1 MIGQK
6 RLLLNIDKLI
16 ADGTFPRFSIIQ
28 GESGS
33 ERNLIAQYVA
43 DKMRAVCVNTADVKV
58 ETIRDIITNSY
69 KVNALTVYN
78 IQDADNMSLQA
89 KNALLKVTEESPNK
103 SFFIMTLDS
112 EVNTLATLRSRA
124 YVFDMQLYS
133 SEEIKSYCQ
142 SKYDCFYDVFLAIVN
157 TPGDVDLLVSY
168 DADKFYSFMEKV
180 VDNIA
185 TASGSNA
192 LKIAQSVKLK
202 AEGEGYDLKM
212 FWRMFHLICNQRN
225 FFIGQKITSKYLS
238 KLRIKSINKAMLF
251 DSWVFEIRQGW
262 SDGCR

>member
-16 ADGTFPRFSIIQ
+16 ADDTFPRFSIIQ

-33 ERNLIAQYVA
+33 ERNLMAQYVA
-43 DKMRAVCVNTADVKV
+43 DKMQAVCVNALDCKV
-58 ETIRDIITNSY
+58 ETIRDIIVNSY

-89 KNALLKVTEESPNK
+89 KNALLKVTEEPPNK

-112 EVNTLATLRSRA
+112 ELNTLTTLRSRA

-133 SEEIKSYCQ
+133 SDELESYCR
-142 SKYDCFYDVFLAIVN
+142 SEYDCFYDLFYAIAN
-157 TPGDVDLLVSY
+157 TPGDVDLLISY
-168 DADKFYSFMEKV
+168 DVNKFYAFMEKV

-202 AEGEGYDLKM
+202 ADGDGYDLKM
-212 FWRMFHLICNQRN
+212 FWRMFHLICNQRH
-225 FFIGQKITSKYLS
+225 FYIGQRITSKYLAQ
-238 KLRIKSINKAMLF
+238 LRIKSINKAMLF
-251 DSWVFEIRQGW
+251 DSWLFEIRQEW
-262 SDGCR
+262 SDGCK